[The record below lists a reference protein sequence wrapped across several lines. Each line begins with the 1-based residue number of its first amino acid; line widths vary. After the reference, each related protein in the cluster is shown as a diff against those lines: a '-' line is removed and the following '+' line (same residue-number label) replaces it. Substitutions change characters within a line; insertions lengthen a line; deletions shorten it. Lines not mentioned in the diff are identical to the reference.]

1 MSRGT
6 GSPYLKTTYPSD
18 AALLGT
24 PVRRFWL
31 AVFGLAVLGFP
42 LVGTPV
48 LMDLLCRTAVAVVGA
63 HALNLVTGY
72 AGQVSLGH
80 AGLMAAGAFTAGIL
94 TEELGAP
101 FWLAL
106 PAAVLVGALL
116 GVVVGIPSLR
126 LRGLYL
132 ALSTLALHFVI
143 LYLASEYQSGRGFA
157 TGLLVPRPKVGP
169 WTLAGATAW
178 YYALGGVATLTTLF
192 CLNLARTRPGRAW
205 MAIRD
210 RDVAAA
216 SMGVN
221 VAAWKVLAFVVSSA
235 LTAFGG
241 GLWAYYL
248 GFVSVEAFSFFL
260 TVEYIAMVVIGGL
273 GSVLGAILGATFV
286 TVLPYAV
293 DAIVNLVPVP
303 DRVHTHLFAVK
314 FGAFGLLMAVFLI
327 LEPRG
332 LVSVWSR
339 VRTYFDLW
347 PFRYHPLKG

>member
-1 MSRGT
+1 MT
-6 GSPYLKTTYPSD
+6 GSPYLKTAYPSD
-18 AALLGT
+18 AALLST

-31 AVFGLAVLGFP
+31 AVFALAVVAFP
-42 LVGTPV
+42 LVGTPLLV
-48 LMDLLCRTAVAVVGA
+48 DLLCRTAVAVVGA

-80 AGLMAAGAFTAGIL
+80 AGLMAAGAFTTAIL
-94 TEELGAP
+94 THELGAP

-116 GVVVGIPSLR
+116 GLLVGVPSLR

-143 LYLASEYQSGRGFA
+143 LYLVSEYQSGRGLA
-157 TGLLVPRPKVGP
+157 TGLLVPRPTVGA
-169 WTLAGATAW
+169 WSLAGATAW
-178 YYALGGVATLTTLF
+178 YYALGAAAALVTLF

-216 SMGVN
+216 STGVN
-221 VAAWKVLAFVVSSA
+221 VAVWKVLAFVVSSA
-235 LTAFGG
+235 LTALCGS
-241 GLWAYYL
+241 LWAYYL

-260 TVEYIAMVVIGGL
+260 TIEYIAMVIIGGM
-273 GSVLGAILGATFV
+273 GSVLGVLLGAAFV

-293 DAIVNLVPVP
+293 DALVDLLPVP

-314 FGAFGLLMAVFLI
+314 FGAFGLLMALFLT

-347 PFRYHPLKG
+347 PFRYRPLKG

>member
-1 MSRGT
+1 M
-6 GSPYLKTTYPSD
+6 
-18 AALLGT
+18 
-24 PVRRFWL
+24 
-31 AVFGLAVLGFP
+31 
-42 LVGTPV
+42 
-48 LMDLLCRTAVAVVGA
+48 GA

-94 TEELGAP
+94 SEELGAP

-169 WTLAGATAW
+169 WTL
-178 YYALGGVATLTTLF
+178 
-192 CLNLARTRPGRAW
+192 
-205 MAIRD
+205 
-210 RDVAAA
+210 A

-314 FGAFGLLMAVFLI
+314 FAAFGLLMAVFLI

>member
-1 MSRGT
+1 
-6 GSPYLKTTYPSD
+6 
-18 AALLGT
+18 
-24 PVRRFWL
+24 
-31 AVFGLAVLGFP
+31 
-42 LVGTPV
+42 
-48 LMDLLCRTAVAVVGA
+48 
-63 HALNLVTGY
+63 
-72 AGQVSLGH
+72 
-80 AGLMAAGAFTAGIL
+80 
-94 TEELGAP
+94 
-101 FWLAL
+101 
-106 PAAVLVGALL
+106 
-116 GVVVGIPSLR
+116 
-126 LRGLYL
+126 
-132 ALSTLALHFVI
+132 
-143 LYLASEYQSGRGFA
+143 
-157 TGLLVPRPKVGP
+157 
-169 WTLAGATAW
+169 
-178 YYALGGVATLTTLF
+178 LF

-273 GSVLGAILGATFV
+273 GSVLGALLGATFV
-286 TVLPYAV
+286 TVLPYAI
-293 DAIVNLVPVP
+293 DALVNLVPVP
-303 DRVHTHLFAVK
+303 DRVLTHLFAVK

-339 VRTYFDLW
+339 IRTYFDLW